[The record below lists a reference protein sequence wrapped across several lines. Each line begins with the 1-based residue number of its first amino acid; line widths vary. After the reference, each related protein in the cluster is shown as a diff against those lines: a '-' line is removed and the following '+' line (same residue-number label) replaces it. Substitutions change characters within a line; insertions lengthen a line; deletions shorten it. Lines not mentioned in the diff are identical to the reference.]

1 MSVELIK
8 KPIVLNEMTKRE
20 NVQVIKERD
29 LIVPDGKPDIQRVL
43 QLDGKVDINQVDVS
57 DDRATHK
64 GQIDISI
71 LYLTGNNSNT
81 IYTMKGSI
89 PIEDFVVMEG
99 LERDQRVD
107 FDYNIEHISWNILN
121 ERKINVKTILQI
133 ELSAARL
140 NEATIITDIASGLP
154 IQKRDEQIEV
164 VKMDVSREEKIKVK
178 EEITLSKGKPSIGE
192 ILKVDAKIQDEQIK
206 RADDEIAYNG
216 MIEAA
221 ILYKP
226 AGAEDTVEMISQRL
240 PFAGSIEIKKKDD
253 EVYWDCLLDVT
264 PGYMQV
270 SPDYDGE
277 DRVIEAEF
285 FVAARYATYDRLT
298 EKVIKDVYCPGKKIQ
313 TTQKNLD
320 YMNLVAKS
328 NVSVP
333 KKEVLTIENTTPE
346 NNQIFSVCMKPIIEE
361 KTPENDKLTI
371 KGMLE
376 TKVIYISK
384 EGPNKIDAVT
394 NIIPFSQ
401 EIQAIGINKNMI
413 IIPRVI
419 ARDIKVINQTRG
431 EVVVDYLLDY
441 MVEGYSQDSLP
452 TLEQIDIF
460 DMTKEDLAKY
470 PSITVYLVKQGDTL
484 WELAKKYNTTVK
496 DIQELNGLDLA
507 DPLHPGQKILI
518 VKNESLEQQ

>member
-20 NVQVIKERD
+20 NVQVVKERD

-43 QLDGKVDINQVDVS
+43 QLDGKIDINQVDVS
-57 DDRATHK
+57 EDRATYK

-71 LYLTGNNSNT
+71 LYLTGNDPNT

-89 PIEDFVVMEG
+89 PIEDFVIMEG

-121 ERKINVKTILQI
+121 ERKVNVKTILQMQ
-133 ELSAARL
+133 LSAARF
-140 NEATIITDIASGLP
+140 NEATIITDISSQLP
-154 IQKRDEQIEV
+154 IQTREEQLEV
-164 VKMDVSREEKIKVK
+164 TKVDVSREEKIIIK
-178 EEITLSKGKPSIGE
+178 EDITLSKGKPSIGE
-192 ILKVDAKIQDEQIK
+192 ILKVDTKIHDEQIK
-206 RADDEIAYNG
+206 RTDEEIAYNG
-216 MIEAA
+216 MIEAT

-226 AGAEDTVEMISQRL
+226 ADSEEAIDIVSQRV
-240 PFAGSIEIKKKDD
+240 PFAGNIEVRKNDSEI
-253 EVYWDCLLDVT
+253 YWDCILDVS
-264 PGYMQV
+264 PSYMQV
-270 SPDYDGE
+270 TPDYDGE
-277 DRVIEAEF
+277 DRVVEAEF
-285 FVAARYATYDRLT
+285 IVVARYTTYDRLT

-313 TTQKNLD
+313 TTQKNLE
-320 YMNLVAKS
+320 YMNLIAKS

-333 KKEVLTIENTTPE
+333 KKEVLTLENTTPE

-361 KTPENDKLTI
+361 KQPEDDKLTI

-376 TKVIYISK
+376 TKIIFISK
-384 EGPNKIDAVT
+384 EGASKIDTVT

-401 EIQAIGINKNMI
+401 EVQAIGINKKMI

-419 ARDIKVINQTRG
+419 VRDIKVINQTRG
-431 EVVVDYLLDY
+431 EVMVDYLLDY
-441 MVEGYSQDSLP
+441 MVEGYSQDTLP
-452 TLEQIDIF
+452 TLEQIDVT
-460 DMTKEDLAKY
+460 DMSKEDLEKY

-496 DIQELNGLDLA
+496 DIQELNGLELA
-507 DPLHPGQKILI
+507 DPLHSGQKILI
-518 VKNESLEQQ
+518 VKNENLAQ